1 MLKLLA
7 TDTRDGDP
15 GQLPMREKLGLV
27 ARAFVELQQARHR
40 AEYDTEEPLD
50 RSDALLLV
58 EQAIA
63 AFEAWKEI
71 KDADLAQDYLYSLLF
86 RDRSF

>member
-1 MLKLLA
+1 MKTASANMLKLLA

-40 AEYDTEEPLD
+40 DSRPG
-50 RSDALLLV
+50 RVKIDAGSTD
-58 EQAIA
+58 EASHRNHDPDPYTRGDGKA
-63 AFEAWKEI
+63 AGNSE
-71 KDADLAQDYLYSLLF
+71 
-86 RDRSF
+86 RRM